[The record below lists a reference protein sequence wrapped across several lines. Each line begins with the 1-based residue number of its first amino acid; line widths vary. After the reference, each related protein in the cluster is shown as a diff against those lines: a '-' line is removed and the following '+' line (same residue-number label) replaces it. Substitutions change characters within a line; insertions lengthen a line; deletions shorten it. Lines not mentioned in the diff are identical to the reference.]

1 METEVA
7 VNTPEKTVLDGK
19 SQIEDFYELVKMRQP
34 HQLSKKE
41 EKLIKDFESLIE
53 GKDDADMLQGE
64 AQNLFWKIK
73 DAKELWYRKEN
84 ISLMEGLGLIGYL
97 ESSYSGDKFDINAVE
112 AKSKVLTVR
121 SSHSSVFLSS
131 LSKLPL
137 ALSRSATNSFLFTI
151 FTDSTHTWVVFVQK

>member
-1 METEVA
+1 METGVA

-19 SQIEDFYELVKMRQP
+19 SQIEDFYELIKMRQP

-112 AKSKVLTVR
+112 AKSKLT
-121 SSHSSVFLSS
+121 SLAASLGDEAASEYILTGDNLAYYEILKKAEIMLSENR
-131 LSKLPL
+131 K
-137 ALSRSATNSFLFTI
+137 AA
-151 FTDSTHTWVVFVQK
+151 V